1 MAEKVIRSLG
11 TAKEQHTLKLLEY
24 LANPENEI
32 MNRSSLAE
40 KVLGITASAM
50 YRTFTSDELS
60 EVEAEA
66 LRRRRARL
74 SLKLGQVDKAL
85 FEKAI
90 DDKDVKAIE
99 LVYKKFENWNPNHK
113 IEVST
118 SDNMTNALAEL
129 AKRLPD

>member
-1 MAEKVIRSLG
+1 MAEKVVKSLG
-11 TAKEQHTLKLLEY
+11 TAKEQHKLKLLEY

-32 MNRSSLAE
+32 MNRSTLAE
-40 KVLGITASAM
+40 KVLGISSSVM
-50 YRTFTSDELS
+50 YRTFNADELS
-60 EVEAEA
+60 DIEAEA
-66 LRRRRARL
+66 LRRRRSRF
-74 SLKLGQVDKAL
+74 SLKISQVDNAL
-85 FEKAI
+85 FSKAI

-99 LVYKKFENWNPNHK
+99 LVYKKFENWNPNNN

>member
-1 MAEKVIRSLG
+1 MAKTVEKNGLP
-11 TAKEQHTLKLLEY
+11 AKEIHRLNLLEY
-24 LANPENEI
+24 LANPENPL
-32 MNRSSLAE
+32 MTRSNLAKE
-40 KVLGITASAM
+40 VLGMSTAALYKFFS
-50 YRTFTSDELS
+50 TDEMT
-60 EVEAEA
+60 EIENEA
-66 LRRRRARL
+66 LNKRRARY
-74 SLKLGQVDKAL
+74 SIKISQVDKAL

>member
-1 MAEKVIRSLG
+1 MVEKVVKSISS
-11 TAKEQHTLKLLEY
+11 AKEQHTLKMLEY

-32 MNRSSLAE
+32 VNRSELCQ
-40 KVLGITASAM
+40 KVLGVSSSAI
-50 YRTFTSDELS
+50 YKLFTSDELS
-60 EVEAEA
+60 AIEDEA
-66 LRRRRARL
+66 LRKRRARF
-74 SLKLGQVDKAL
+74 SLKLAQVDKAL

-118 SDNMTNALAEL
+118 SDNMTNALAEI

>member
-1 MAEKVIRSLG
+1 MAKTVEKNGLP
-11 TAKEQHTLKLLEY
+11 AKEIHRLNLLEY
-24 LANPENEI
+24 LANPENPLMTRSNLAKEVLRMSTSALYKFFSTDEMTEI
-32 MNRSSLAE
+32 EN
-40 KVLGITASAM
+40 
-50 YRTFTSDELS
+50 D
-60 EVEAEA
+60 A
-66 LRRRRARL
+66 LNKRRARY
-74 SLKLGQVDKAL
+74 SIKISQVDKAL

>member
-1 MAEKVIRSLG
+1 MAEKVVKSLG
-11 TAKEQHTLKLLEY
+11 TAKEQHKLKLLEY

-32 MNRSSLAE
+32 MNRSTLAE
-40 KVLGITASAM
+40 KVLGISASVM
-50 YRTFTSDELS
+50 YRTFNADELS
-60 EVEAEA
+60 DIEAEA
-66 LRRRRARL
+66 LRRRRSRF
-74 SLKLGQVDKAL
+74 SLKISQVDNAL
-85 FEKAI
+85 FSKAI